1 MKQAVRDMQ
10 SKLSTPH
17 TPRGTD
23 TGRAERGGGA
33 AGLADAVGTLFGL
46 PPSEHAA
53 PAARRR
59 APAAAEDHG
68 RRAPRQGSGSPEATG
83 PFSRVPS
90 SIEDAADAHTH
101 RVLPAIS
108 HSDSL
113 DDTLVL
119 KRGLLWPHQHSS
131 EREARIR
138 AVIRADDDDD
148 DDDDDDH
155 LHLYS
160 ARRAQSKPVA
170 EPQMSPELDAAGR
183 VEEDRRHAKQFLME
197 ARAILEGARE
207 VARTALLTVQQS
219 VDSVSA
225 CRCDFFCP
233 LQVGGLLPGRS
244 C

>member
-23 TGRAERGGGA
+23 KHRAEGGGGA

-53 PAARRR
+53 PGARRR
-59 APAAAEDHG
+59 APAAAVDHG
-68 RRAPRQGSGSPEATG
+68 RRAPRQGSGSPELAA

-90 SIEDAADAHTH
+90 SIEHAADAHTH

-113 DDTLVL
+113 DDTPDLN
-119 KRGLLWPHQHSS
+119 RGLFWPHQHSAA
-131 EREARIR
+131 REARIR
-138 AVIRADDDDD
+138 AVIRTDDDDD
-148 DDDDDDH
+148 DDDND
-155 LHLYS
+155 LNYS
-160 ARRAQSKPVA
+160 ARRAQRKPVP
-170 EPQMSPELDAAGR
+170 EPQMSPELDAAER
-183 VEEDRRHAKQFLME
+183 VEEDRRRAKQLLME

-225 CRCDFFCP
+225 
-233 LQVGGLLPGRS
+233 
-244 C
+244 